1 MCDYS
6 LCGIPNRLAIE
17 GEELVVYKF
26 STGSMG
32 LASIPDIKAVKSVE
46 DAASHQ
52 TLWTRVLNFLRGP
65 AQPRIPAVCVPP
77 GAQLMV
83 KNIPPALQFAWDIQP
98 EEYVE
103 FVQLTATPNMYR
115 DAIRF
120 KTGRQVRL
128 QNLPENLPVQVL
140 SLDGAGVL
148 ERYEENFQADHF
160 AEQHLASLRRR

>member
-6 LCGIPNRLAIE
+6 LCGIPNRLAVE

-32 LASIPDIKAVKSVE
+32 LASIPDIQASVAAEQPKARKS
-46 DAASHQ
+46 
-52 TLWTRVLNFLRGP
+52 LWTRMINLLRDQG
-65 AQPRIPAVCVPP
+65 QTRVPAVCVPP

-83 KNIPPALQFAWDIQP
+83 KNIPPALQNAWEIQQ

-103 FVQLTATPNMYR
+103 FVQLTATPNTYR

-140 SLDGAGVL
+140 SLEGATVL
-148 ERYEENFQADHF
+148 ERYEEDLAVD
-160 AEQHLASLRRR
+160 HLAGVSRRR